1 MRHIQNQAIILQET
15 SYQLPTPTN
24 LFLVSYPEQTVLPRR
39 YRQKKLPCTVSL
51 PPLINSTR
59 MIPMQMHGLK
69 FNLYGY

>member
-1 MRHIQNQAIILQET
+1 MRYIQNQAIILQEIP
-15 SYQLPTPTN
+15 YDLPTPTN

-39 YRQKKLPCTVSL
+39 YRQKKSTCTVTL

-69 FNLYGY
+69 LNLYGY